1 MDQVM
6 STDST
11 GSLQPYIS
19 GVNRVCHDFHPAFK
33 GGHLKQGEVGP
44 ANMVKLHLGVAPHGV
59 VLREAGLHVRYDLGV
74 DGQAGG
80 DIKALSSLR
89 RLVLLV
95 RSVRSDLS
103 QSLCW
108 RYFLCLA

>member
-1 MDQVM
+1 MDQLV

-19 GVNRVCHDFHPAFK
+19 GVNRVSHDFHPAFK
-33 GGHLKQGEVGP
+33 GGHLEEGEVSP
-44 ANMVKLHLGVAPHGV
+44 ANMVKLHLRVAPHGV
-59 VLREAGLHVRYDLGV
+59 VLREAGLHVRHDLGV
-74 DGQAGG
+74 DGQTGG
-80 DIKALSSLR
+80 DIKALSSFR
-89 RLVLLV
+89 RLVLF